1 MKRLLFLLIII
12 FTLVETAKTSEEY
25 VIYPI
30 PQKVQWNN
38 EFTHLTREI
47 NIVCDS
53 ELSPLI
59 KARIEEVF
67 ENNQFTFVYSS
78 QLNAGKTNLL
88 IGRHNSNDPADQY
101 VKNNNLPTSVFD
113 DANNKFDP
121 YLLQV
126 SSGSKFGDIL
136 ILGDQHGSAYYALAT
151 LEQILEKI
159 VSDNIRQGV
168 IEDFAY
174 TKYRGI
180 VEGFYGH
187 PWSMENRLSLLD
199 YCKRYKMNVYVYGPK
214 SDPYHLGQWA
224 DDYPTAISEE
234 QRYFGLITQQDIS
247 VLAKKAISC
256 NVDFIWAA
264 HPGMSN
270 GISFSS
276 IASVNQGLARMMNKF
291 DHLYKLGIRGFGVFL
306 DDMNYTPSG
315 NMAAYLIQQT
325 HAQLKEKYNGN
336 EIEAN
341 NKVAPLFYVPTQY
354 ALNYG
359 TNTLTQLKDI
369 DPEIVV
375 AFTGHDCFST
385 IRPSSI
391 ESMANLIG
399 KNPVMWWN
407 NPVNDDHDDRIYM
420 RELTMHWDIESQNPI
435 STLHGL
441 LLNPMNQAQ
450 ASKVALFGGAD
461 YAWNPAHFDASVNW
475 EYAIKSIIRGD
486 SNKAAA
492 LRTFALNSNSLNEY
506 EKLIPLYAQFIEG
519 YTDYNLPSVTEELIT
534 EMDLIL
540 TSCQTIQSFAKSSDY
555 DEFLL
560 YQDIK
565 CWVNKLESMAMI
577 IGKTL
582 RLMKQNETS
591 SWTDFLIAKEA
602 YEKLHTDSAFFVS
615 VFEGAGNTT
624 TERYTEAKPSSTHM
638 EPFVDFLI
646 ARIDKYAPQ
655 LPLRK
660 TDPLIISNKELP
672 AHIILRRNYSSL
684 DLSGLNGLSL
694 AKGEYIGVFLNTLKQ
709 LSLEQIPAEFL
720 TDFSFEYSENGK
732 QWTTY
737 VPTTD
742 LITMAYVRIKN
753 ITSIPLIIKTDTLS
767 IDLPTENVPLPIV
780 STNMSI
786 YQQYNVNN
794 VIDGNPASFMWKNGP
809 QAIGDYILLDYGEPV
824 YINEIKLIF
833 NQGDYITGT
842 ANIEVSYDNIIW
854 ESVKELTSGEIEK
867 NRTSLY
873 NASNKQ
879 ARYIRLIITSV
890 NGGNWFQLAEF
901 APVCNKEKII
911 APVSD
916 QDGAPVYSLTDN
928 NLMSGYFPQ
937 TAGELYYRF
946 IENINID
953 QIKLYHYSQ
962 FNSEAAYPT
971 IELLVNNQWEH
982 RGTLHDPITL
992 LETGDLKLI
1001 TQMRITWTN
1010 ENIPKIYELL
1020 PLGTPY
1026 IEPSDSI
1033 DTSDKVLSL
1042 PECKIWTDKGR
1053 IKINSITPI
1062 KRVKVYDSKGTV
1074 CYDYIADQTNV
1085 TNIILPD
1092 MLTYGHVYFIRI
1104 YLQDGTYK
1112 VQKII
1117 S

>member
-1 MKRLLFLLIII
+1 MKRIFSLLFIL
-12 FTLVETAKTSEEY
+12 FTLVKIVKPSEQY

-30 PQKVQWNN
+30 PQKVTWND
-38 EFTHLTREI
+38 HLIQMTEEI
-47 NIVCDS
+47 NIICAS
-53 ELSPLI
+53 EFPLVI
-59 KARIEEVF
+59 KNRLEEVLK
-67 ENNQFTFVYSS
+67 NNQFTFVYTS
-78 QLNAGKTNLL
+78 QPDKEKTNIWL
-88 IGRHNSNDPADQY
+88 GSYNSNDPADQY
-101 VKNNNLPTSVFD
+101 VRTNDLPTSVFTD
-113 DANNKFDP
+113 TNNKFDP
-121 YLLQV
+121 YILHI
-126 SSGSKFGDIL
+126 GSDSQFGNIV
-136 ILGDQHGSAYYALAT
+136 ILGDREGSAYYAMAS
-151 LEQILEKI
+151 LEQILEEI
-159 VSDNIRQGV
+159 SSNIIRQGT

-187 PWSMENRLSLLD
+187 PWKMENRLSLLD

-224 DDYPTAISEE
+224 DDYPTVVSDR
-234 QRYFGLITQQDIS
+234 QRYFGQITQQDIS
-247 VLAKKAISC
+247 TLASKAKNC
-256 NVDFIWAA
+256 NVNFVWAA

-276 IASVNQGLARMMNKF
+276 TASVDQGLARIMNKF
-291 DHLYKLGIRGFGVFL
+291 DHLYKLGVRGFGVFL

-315 NMAAYLIQQT
+315 SMAAYLIQQ
-325 HAQLKEKYNGN
+325 ANKQLKEKYNGN
-336 EIEAN
+336 EIETTD
-341 NKVAPLFYVPTQY
+341 KVAPLFYVPTQY

-359 TNTLTQLKDI
+359 TYTLTALKEI
-369 DPEIVV
+369 DPEIVI

-391 ESMANLIG
+391 ETMANLIG
-399 KNPVMWWN
+399 RNPVMWWN

-420 RELTMHWDIESQNPI
+420 RELTMHWDIESRNPI

-475 EYAIKSIIRGD
+475 EYAIKSIIWED
-486 SNKAAA
+486 PNKAAA
-492 LRTFALNSNSLNEY
+492 LRIFALNSNSLNEY
-506 EKLIPLYAQFIEG
+506 EKLISLYSQFIEG

-534 EMDLIL
+534 EMDRIL
-540 TSCQTIQSFAKSSDY
+540 TSCQTIQSFSESSDY

-582 RLMKQNETS
+582 RLMKQDETS
-591 SWTDFLIAKEA
+591 SWTDFLIVKEA

-624 TERYTEAKPSSTHM
+624 TERYAEVKPSSSHM

-646 ARIDKYAPQ
+646 AKIDKYVPQ

-672 AHIILRRNYSSL
+672 AHIILRKNYSSL
-684 DLSGLNGLSL
+684 DLSGLKGLSL
-694 AKGEYIGVFLNTLKQ
+694 ARGEYIGIFLNTLKQ
-709 LSLEQIPAEFL
+709 LSLEQVSAEFL
-720 TDFSFEYSENGK
+720 NDFSFEYSENGK

-753 ITSIPLIIKTDTLS
+753 ITSIPSIIKTDTLS

-854 ESVKELTSGEIEK
+854 ESVKELTSGEVEK
-867 NRTSLY
+867 NRTVLY
-873 NASNKQ
+873 NASNKE
-879 ARYIRLIITSV
+879 ARYIRFFITSV

-901 APVCNKEKII
+901 VSICNKEKII
-911 APVSD
+911 AQVSD
-916 QDGAPVYSLTDN
+916 QQGAPVYLLTDN

-962 FNSEAAYPT
+962 FNSDAAYPI
-971 IELLVNNQWEH
+971 IELLVNNQWES
-982 RGTLHDPITL
+982 RGTLNDPITL
-992 LETGDLKLI
+992 LETDDLKLI
-1001 TQMRITWTN
+1001 TQMRITWNN

-1042 PECKIWTDKGR
+1042 REWKIWTDKGR

-1062 KRVKVYDSKGTV
+1062 KRVEVYDSKGIV
-1074 CYDYIADQTNV
+1074 CYDYTTDQTSV

-1112 VQKII
+1112 IQKII
-1117 S
+1117 G